1 MATKRL
7 TERKHRLERDLKKV
21 RKEISDAKRKEKTRG
36 KKKRRSTRRR
46 KDGRFARR

>member
-21 RKEISDAKRKEKTRG
+21 RREIAEAKHKEKKRP
-36 KKKRRSTRRR
+36 KKKRRSTSRR
-46 KDGRFARR
+46 KDGRFSRR